1 MAWCT
6 IAHLG
11 GGLAIGMLVAVRIA
25 RVVEFCTTTAELRSE
40 HTSQQNRRQIIA
52 KSIVCSM
59 TLCTIAH
66 LGGKLAIGLSIAAR
80 IALVREICI
89 QTVIP

>member
-11 GGLAIGMLVAVRIA
+11 GGLAIGGSVAARIA
-25 RVVEFCTTTAELRSE
+25 RVVEFCMTTAEL
-40 HTSQQNRRQIIA
+40 
-52 KSIVCSM
+52 SM
-59 TLCTIAH
+59 TLCTLAH

-80 IALVREICI
+80 IAL
-89 QTVIP
+89 